1 MLLHNQRGSR
11 IAWEDGGFEWEPYGA
26 CEVPDGLVPL
36 IKSTGFPVD
45 VAPVAP
51 REKARRAAEQ
61 QSESELESELEAELE
76 KAKRALL
83 ASEDATTQAKAAAQA
98 ADIRATQVRA
108 DADQAIERVRVLDEE
123 VRALRADAAEFEKMF
138 SDQSAEI
145 GKLKEMLALE
155 HAKADQAKPTKT
167 EKR

>member
-26 CEVPDGLVPL
+26 CEVPDGIVDL

-61 QSESELESELEAELE
+61 QSESELEAELE
-76 KAKRALL
+76 KAKKALL
-83 ASEDATTQAKAAAQA
+83 ASEDAASQAKAAAEA

-108 DADQAIERVRVLDEE
+108 EADQAIERARVLDEE
-123 VRALRADAAEFEKMF
+123 VRALRADATEFEKML

-145 GKLKEMLALE
+145 GKLKEALALE
-155 HAKADQAKPTKT
+155 RAKADPAKPTKT

>member
-26 CEVPDGLVPL
+26 CEVPDGIVDL

-61 QSESELESELEAELE
+61 QSESELEAELE
-76 KAKRALL
+76 KAKKALL
-83 ASEDATTQAKAAAQA
+83 ASEDAASQAKAAAEA

-108 DADQAIERVRVLDEE
+108 EADRARVLDEE
-123 VRALRADAAEFEKMF
+123 VRALRADATEFEKML

-145 GKLKEMLALE
+145 GKLKEALALE
-155 HAKADQAKPTKT
+155 RAKADPAKPTKT

>member
-11 IAWEDGGFEWEPYGA
+11 ITWEDGGFEWEPYGA
-26 CEVPDGLVPL
+26 CEVPDALVPL

-61 QSESELESELEAELE
+61 HSESASEVEIEA
-76 KAKRALL
+76 AKKALL
-83 ASEDATTQAKAAAQA
+83 AAEDAANQAKCATEA
-98 ADIRATQVRA
+98 ADIRAAQVRVE
-108 DADQAIERVRVLDEE
+108 ADQAIERARVLDEE
-123 VRALRADAAEFEKMF
+123 VRVLRADAPVFEKMIA
-138 SDQSAEI
+138 DQAAEI
-145 GKLKEMLALE
+145 AKLKESLALE
-155 HAKADQAKPTKT
+155 QATKPDQTKPKS

>member
-11 IAWEDGGFEWEPYGA
+11 ISWEDGGFSWEPYGA
-26 CEVPDGLVPL
+26 CEVPDALVPL

-61 QSESELESELEAELE
+61 LSESELEAEIE
-76 KAKRALL
+76 KAKKALL
-83 ASEDATTQAKAAAQA
+83 ASEDAAGQAKAAAEA
-98 ADIRATQVRA
+98 ADIRAAQVRVE
-108 DADQAIERVRVLDEE
+108 ADQAIERTRVLEEE
-123 VRALRADAAEFEKMF
+123 VRTLRADASEFEKML
-138 SDQSAEI
+138 SDQSTEI
-145 GKLKEMLALE
+145 GKLKEALAIE